1 MTSSYKS
8 LECPLRSPYQSFLWD
23 EWDPASGLSLCWV
36 ALLLSLFTG
45 LTPCGDSLRDLRGRG
60 TSALSPPS
68 PCGMVPFSDYMMR
81 GRHCARWVWLNQGFV
96 NSNSVARVSSDH
108 RDATQGGEWYQN
120 KYFKHS
126 FIRYTYGSSQQN
138 PACTSA
144 IFYPQ
149 NSNFPW
155 ICERLWEKER

>member
-1 MTSSYKS
+1 MSTEKPLPIISVGWMGPSFRAELMLSSPA
-8 LECPLRSPYQSFLWD
+8 PLLIHRVY
-23 EWDPASGLSLCWV
+23 
-36 ALLLSLFTG
+36 
-45 LTPCGDSLRDLRGRG
+45 SLRR
-60 TSALSPPS
+60 LSSGPS
-68 PCGMVPFSDYMMR
+68 GKGNFCSVSTPPCGMVPFSDCVMW

-96 NSNSVARVSSDH
+96 NSNSVWVKQHSGWDVR
-108 RDATQGGEWYQN
+108 QEGEWYQN

-126 FIRYTYGSSQQN
+126 FIRFTYGSSQQN